1 MLENEGRLRFLRRS
15 TDPRR
20 NRLRRGVY
28 LLPSLLTMG
37 NMFCGYACVVYA
49 MRGEY
54 ATAAPFIGFAVVLD
68 MLDGRI
74 ARLTNT
80 TSEFGVEFDSM
91 ADIISFGI
99 APAILSFSWGLQA
112 LGRLGWAAGFM
123 FVAAAA
129 MRLARFNIQSG
140 GGGDKRYFVG
150 MPSPAAAA
158 IPAATVFAYPWG
170 LYDYRAALPALAMV
184 LVPAALMVSTIRFRS
199 FKTLDSKARRPY
211 TVLIFVAAAIVAI
224 ATHPQWTLV
233 VIAYSYLAS
242 GFIGLAIT
250 RFKHRGGVAAT
261 DVHAARRRS
270 PRQRRTLISFVQP
283 RGQAPWY
290 KSVVSE
296 AGGNDDACPRGWR
309 AVMALLIAAPVLAQD
324 GAALYSQRC
333 ASCHE
338 GGQVARAPGRD
349 VIAALTPDRIVSAL
363 ESGTMRVQGESLTPD
378 QRRLIATYLST
389 ARPAPAGAPPVPAP
403 NCAAGSALRTTA
415 NDWRAW
421 GVTPANDRFQRQP
434 GFSSAADAEPEAE
447 MGVRLRR

>member
-1 MLENEGRLRFLRRS
+1 MVEQSKGRLRFLRRS

-91 ADIISFGI
+91 ADIISFGV
-99 APAILSFSWGLQA
+99 APALLSFCWGLQA
-112 LGRLGWAAGFM
+112 LGRLGWAASFM

-140 GGGDKRYFVG
+140 GDGDKRYFVG

-158 IPAATVFAYPWG
+158 ILASTVFAFPDG
-170 LYDYRAALPALAMV
+170 LHDYRAALPALAMV

-199 FKTLDSKARRPY
+199 FKTIDSKTRRPY
-211 TVLIFVAAAIVAI
+211 TVLIFVAAGIVAI

-233 VIAYSYLAS
+233 AIAYTYLAS
-242 GFIGLAIT
+242 AFIGMAIT
-250 RFKHRGGVAAT
+250 RVKRRGSAPVSGSPLVDAERR
-261 DVHAARRRS
+261 DSAAR
-270 PRQRRTLISFVQP
+270 
-283 RGQAPWY
+283 
-290 KSVVSE
+290 
-296 AGGNDDACPRGWR
+296 
-309 AVMALLIAAPVLAQD
+309 
-324 GAALYSQRC
+324 
-333 ASCHE
+333 
-338 GGQVARAPGRD
+338 
-349 VIAALTPDRIVSAL
+349 
-363 ESGTMRVQGESLTPD
+363 
-378 QRRLIATYLST
+378 
-389 ARPAPAGAPPVPAP
+389 
-403 NCAAGSALRTTA
+403 
-415 NDWRAW
+415 
-421 GVTPANDRFQRQP
+421 
-434 GFSSAADAEPEAE
+434 
-447 MGVRLRR
+447 

>member
-1 MLENEGRLRFLRRS
+1 MLEQNQGRLRFLRRS

-74 ARLTNT
+74 ARMTNT

-140 GGGDKRYFVG
+140 GSG
-150 MPSPAAAA
+150 A
-158 IPAATVFAYPWG
+158 IPAATVFAYPDG
-170 LYDYRAALPALAMV
+170 LTDYRAALPALAMV

-211 TVLIFVAAAIVAI
+211 TVLIFVAAGIVAI

-233 VIAYSYLAS
+233 VIAYSYLTSA
-242 GFIGLAIT
+242 FIGMALT
-250 RFKHRGGVAAT
+250 RFKHRGATPAAEG
-261 DVHAARRRS
+261 DLPAGDRRDSAAR
-270 PRQRRTLISFVQP
+270 
-283 RGQAPWY
+283 
-290 KSVVSE
+290 
-296 AGGNDDACPRGWR
+296 
-309 AVMALLIAAPVLAQD
+309 
-324 GAALYSQRC
+324 
-333 ASCHE
+333 
-338 GGQVARAPGRD
+338 
-349 VIAALTPDRIVSAL
+349 
-363 ESGTMRVQGESLTPD
+363 
-378 QRRLIATYLST
+378 
-389 ARPAPAGAPPVPAP
+389 
-403 NCAAGSALRTTA
+403 
-415 NDWRAW
+415 
-421 GVTPANDRFQRQP
+421 
-434 GFSSAADAEPEAE
+434 
-447 MGVRLRR
+447 